1 MSNQEVETS
10 SSKSDLLLV
19 TLAALLAIA
28 GVVGFALLSEEA
40 LAIRLGVLGG
50 GLVLAVIIAWFSPSG
65 KRFLNYGQQSWEELR
80 RVVWPTRKE
89 TLNTTGLVMAFVVII
104 AFFLF
109 ICDKLIEWG
118 LYDVLLRISIYSKVD
133 SMADGKMNWYTLH
146 VYSSM
151 EKSVKNAL
159 EERIAQSGELRSS
172 FGEVLLPTEKV
183 HEVRNGRKVTSE
195 RRMYPGYVFIQ
206 MEMNDATWHLLT
218 ARRGH

>member
-50 GLVLAVIIAWFSPSG
+50 GLVLAVIIAWFSPAG

-118 LYDVLLRISIYSKVD
+118 LYDVLLRISI
-133 SMADGKMNWYTLH
+133 
-146 VYSSM
+146 
-151 EKSVKNAL
+151 
-159 EERIAQSGELRSS
+159 
-172 FGEVLLPTEKV
+172 
-183 HEVRNGRKVTSE
+183 
-195 RRMYPGYVFIQ
+195 
-206 MEMNDATWHLLT
+206 
-218 ARRGH
+218 

>member
-10 SSKSDLLLV
+10 SSKSYLLLV
-19 TLAALLAIA
+19 PLAALLAIA

-40 LAIRLGVLGG
+40 LAIRLGVLG

-118 LYDVLLRISIYSKVD
+118 LYDVLLRISI
-133 SMADGKMNWYTLH
+133 
-146 VYSSM
+146 
-151 EKSVKNAL
+151 
-159 EERIAQSGELRSS
+159 
-172 FGEVLLPTEKV
+172 
-183 HEVRNGRKVTSE
+183 
-195 RRMYPGYVFIQ
+195 
-206 MEMNDATWHLLT
+206 
-218 ARRGH
+218 

>member
-50 GLVLAVIIAWFSPSG
+50 GLVFAVIIAWFSPSG

-118 LYDVLLRISIYSKVD
+118 LYDVLLRISI
-133 SMADGKMNWYTLH
+133 
-146 VYSSM
+146 
-151 EKSVKNAL
+151 
-159 EERIAQSGELRSS
+159 
-172 FGEVLLPTEKV
+172 
-183 HEVRNGRKVTSE
+183 
-195 RRMYPGYVFIQ
+195 
-206 MEMNDATWHLLT
+206 
-218 ARRGH
+218 

>member
-50 GLVLAVIIAWFSPSG
+50 GLGLAVINAWSSPSG

-118 LYDVLLRISIYSKVD
+118 LYDVLLRISI
-133 SMADGKMNWYTLH
+133 
-146 VYSSM
+146 
-151 EKSVKNAL
+151 
-159 EERIAQSGELRSS
+159 
-172 FGEVLLPTEKV
+172 
-183 HEVRNGRKVTSE
+183 
-195 RRMYPGYVFIQ
+195 
-206 MEMNDATWHLLT
+206 
-218 ARRGH
+218 

>member
-89 TLNTTGLVMAFVVII
+89 TLKYDRLSNGLRGDYCVFP
-104 AFFLF
+104 LH
-109 ICDKLIEWG
+109 
-118 LYDVLLRISIYSKVD
+118 LRQ
-133 SMADGKMNWYTLH
+133 AD
-146 VYSSM
+146 
-151 EKSVKNAL
+151 
-159 EERIAQSGELRSS
+159 
-172 FGEVLLPTEKV
+172 
-183 HEVRNGRKVTSE
+183 
-195 RRMYPGYVFIQ
+195 
-206 MEMNDATWHLLT
+206 
-218 ARRGH
+218 